1 MLTGVRNNSLK
12 KAARYRGEKPPRPD
26 LPKREDLEAT
36 SRRFAVKYLLGVM
49 NSTAARDFLRAHRR
63 SNIHLYPDDWKKLPV
78 PDVTADKQGPI
89 IKLVDKILAT
99 KRTNPAADVSA
110 LEAEID
116 AFVSRLYGLNSDEIA
131 IVEGSEDRR

>member
-1 MLTGVRNNSLK
+1 M
-12 KAARYRGEKPPRPD
+12 
-26 LPKREDLEAT
+26 
-36 SRRFAVKYLLGVM
+36 KYLLGVM